1 MKKKIVLTLVFL
13 MILGLLVGAGFFV
26 YSYTDYF
33 KTDKQ
38 IFYKYLFDKNEM
50 FSVLEKIKLPSESKS
65 YKANTDINYIYN
77 YDNRI
82 EEMTDD
88 QIIKNLEE
96 QIKNAEQYKT
106 LNANIQS
113 KVDKENKNENHI
125 VSIKKDNENVLK
137 IDCIRSEDAYAM
149 KPEEVLNT
157 YVGIENKNIK
167 ELASKFGVTSTG
179 IQIPNKIDYDNSKYN
194 DLFYIND
201 NDKKHIINTY
211 KEVLLGEISESCYIR
226 EKEQKVT
233 IDENDYLAN
242 KNVLILNRE
251 ESINLAIKLLEK
263 LKEDNVTL
271 NIIKEKIKIINNEDE
286 YGKTENVVGLIQ
298 SYIDEL
304 KASPKTHAE
313 FLRIEVYDC
322 KGQTIKLDISI
333 EKKKKLE
340 IDFVGDGD
348 QKTLYIKQNF
358 TQNDSPAI
366 IYDLKTSILGANNIT
381 ITTGK
386 DLYKVE
392 VILYD
397 LEDTYRRILEEKQ
410 NIYNN
415 QNDMATSVLDLE
427 NEEDKDDV
435 ITEQELKNIKDLYN
449 KYSNMD
455 KKLLRIGFNIEYVKN
470 SVNNEDYT
478 VYANICNT
486 KIGVRCNTKKEYT
499 TELGNMDKLNNQN
512 CIFLNKYSKEQIT
525 GVIKLISNRMISK
538 INENNQRD

>member
-358 TQNDSPAI
+358 TQ
-366 IYDLKTSILGANNIT
+366 
-381 ITTGK
+381 
-386 DLYKVE
+386 
-392 VILYD
+392 
-397 LEDTYRRILEEKQ
+397 
-410 NIYNN
+410 
-415 QNDMATSVLDLE
+415 
-427 NEEDKDDV
+427 
-435 ITEQELKNIKDLYN
+435 
-449 KYSNMD
+449 
-455 KKLLRIGFNIEYVKN
+455 KL
-470 SVNNEDYT
+470 
-478 VYANICNT
+478 
-486 KIGVRCNTKKEYT
+486 
-499 TELGNMDKLNNQN
+499 
-512 CIFLNKYSKEQIT
+512 
-525 GVIKLISNRMISK
+525 
-538 INENNQRD
+538 